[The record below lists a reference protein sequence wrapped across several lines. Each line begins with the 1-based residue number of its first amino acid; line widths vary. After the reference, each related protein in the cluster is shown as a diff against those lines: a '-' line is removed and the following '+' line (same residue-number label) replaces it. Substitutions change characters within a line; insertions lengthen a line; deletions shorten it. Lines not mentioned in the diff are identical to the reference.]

1 MFLFIFIL
9 ELSPILPEDKVK
21 EIAQNFSSGKF
32 DLISKLI
39 TNDILIQ
46 FKDDI
51 YSQQILLSILIFS
64 LLKLNQID
72 EVNKLYSTYTFPEK
86 KMIFPLIF
94 LKGKTYSLQEKEIPL
109 ALGVYYEELNLLE
122 SYNIEKDKEDKENII
137 TIETFNSHFEILQ
150 NFFYYLYAMNNI
162 DSKIKKLYFEI
173 KNLLYNLGFEL
184 KSFEIISKLQKKYP
198 NDLIIQF
205 ELAKDSLLVS
215 QLPIYESML
224 NLMKEG
230 KEKAD
235 ENLKPIYSNYIN
247 YLEVLLL
254 TVKRQFDQAKNKLNE
269 IKGEDNS
276 NFILMNN
283 IAVIDVY
290 RNEPKESYKNLSLI
304 AEQNNYCI
312 QPLKTNSDILNSMFN
327 MKKLN
332 LK

>member
-122 SYNIEKDKEDKENII
+122 SYNIEKDKEDKENRRIKFIGII
-137 TIETFNSHFEILQ
+137 
-150 NFFYYLYAMNNI
+150 
-162 DSKIKKLYFEI
+162 
-173 KNLLYNLGFEL
+173 
-184 KSFEIISKLQKKYP
+184 
-198 NDLIIQF
+198 
-205 ELAKDSLLVS
+205 
-215 QLPIYESML
+215 
-224 NLMKEG
+224 
-230 KEKAD
+230 
-235 ENLKPIYSNYIN
+235 
-247 YLEVLLL
+247 
-254 TVKRQFDQAKNKLNE
+254 
-269 IKGEDNS
+269 
-276 NFILMNN
+276 
-283 IAVIDVY
+283 
-290 RNEPKESYKNLSLI
+290 
-304 AEQNNYCI
+304 
-312 QPLKTNSDILNSMFN
+312 
-327 MKKLN
+327 
-332 LK
+332 